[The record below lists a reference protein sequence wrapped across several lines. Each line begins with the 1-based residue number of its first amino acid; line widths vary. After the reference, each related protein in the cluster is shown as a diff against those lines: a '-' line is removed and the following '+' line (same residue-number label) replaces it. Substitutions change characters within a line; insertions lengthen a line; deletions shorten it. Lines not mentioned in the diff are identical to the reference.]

1 MRRIMRMID
10 FSWQERHLSNE
21 SFINETSLFILKM
34 FQSSDFH
41 SQSSELSDVQLV
53 SWTDE

>member
-41 SQSSELSDVQLV
+41 SQSSELSDVELV
-53 SWTDE
+53 SWTND